1 VTGNTLPF
9 PSPESREHQVTFRVL
24 TREDLEMMLR
34 WLSDP
39 DVAAWYE
46 EGALTP
52 AGIEARYGPTI
63 DESEPVRGFVILIDG
78 NAAGYIQ
85 TYVLGDH
92 PGYLTQIDL
101 EPEVVSTDLFI
112 GDPAYRNQGW
122 GAPVLRAFHR
132 QIVFGEMGARM
143 ASIMPSSRNER
154 AIAAYRKAGFT
165 WSRVVRVVDPD
176 TGKTDDEVIM
186 LLGRTAFLEQDASEL
201 KP

>member
-1 VTGNTLPF
+1 MTGNTLP
-9 PSPESREHQVTFRVL
+9 PPPPESREHQITFRAL
-24 TREDLEMMLR
+24 TRDDLPMMLC

-39 DVAAWYE
+39 DVSPWYD
-46 EGALTP
+46 EGELTP
-52 AGIEARYGPTI
+52 ENLEAKFGPVI
-63 DESEPVRGFVILIDG
+63 DGSEPVRGFIILIDG
-78 NAAGYIQ
+78 NPAGYIQ

-92 PGYLTQIDL
+92 PDYLMQIDL
-101 EPEVVSTDLFI
+101 EPDVVSTDLFI

-143 ASIMPSSRNER
+143 AAIMPSWRNER

-165 WSRVVRVVDPD
+165 WSRVVRVFDPD

-186 LLGRTAFLEQDASEL
+186 LLPRSGFIEQDL
-201 KP
+201 G